1 MKVCVKCGELNTLT
15 NQVCKNCQASLPAP
29 MSTRATP
36 RQKVWSNEES
46 FKAQL
51 TVPINWEMVRID
63 AAIAAM
69 QGLLSTK
76 EPVNKQDEKDLAFF
90 SVRCADALVSELKK
104 KEIK

>member
-29 MSTRATP
+29 INIRAIP
-36 RQKVWSNEES
+36 REKVWSGEDS

-51 TVPINWEMVRID
+51 TVPINWEKVRID

-69 QGLLSTK
+69 QSLLSRG
-76 EPVNKQDEKDLAFF
+76 
-90 SVRCADALVSELKK
+90 SVPDPDISAVMYADKLVAELKK